1 MGVSVESGNKS
12 GKKPLNADLNLV
24 PYIDLLTCMVAF
36 LLITAVWSQLARLNI
51 HQKGQGQAGEDTPPE
66 KVFKLQVLVTGDG
79 FNLVADQD
87 QQPIPK
93 KGGGTGDYD
102 FEKLA
107 DELKKI
113 KDSHP
118 DKTDLQ
124 VMSEDTIKFET
135 LIKTMDAAMTSRFPD
150 VSLMDSGGAGI

>member
-1 MGVSVESGNKS
+1 MGVSVDTGGKG

-36 LLITAVWSQLARLNI
+36 LLITAVWSQLARLEA

-66 KVFKLQVLVTGDG
+66 KVFKLVVLVNDSG

-93 KGGGTGDYD
+93 KGDSYDY
-102 FEKLA
+102 EKLG

-113 KDSHP
+113 KDTHA
-118 DKTDLQ
+118 DKTDIQ
-124 VMSEDTIKFET
+124 VASDDSIHFEI
-135 LIKTMDAAMTSRFPD
+135 LVKTMDTALSSRFPD
-150 VSLMDSGGAGI
+150 ISLIDSGGAGI

>member
-1 MGVSVESGNKS
+1 MGVSVESGGKS

-36 LLITAVWSQLARLNI
+36 LLITAVWSQLARLEA

-66 KVFKLQVLVTGDG
+66 KVFKLVVLVNDSG

-93 KGGGTGDYD
+93 KGDSYD
-102 FEKLA
+102 FEKLG

-113 KDSHP
+113 KDTHA
-118 DKTDLQ
+118 DKTDIQ
-124 VMSEDTIKFET
+124 VASDDTIHFET
-135 LIKTMDAAMTSRFPD
+135 LVRTMDTALTARFPD
-150 VSLMDSGGAGI
+150 ISLLDSGGAGI

>member
-1 MGVSVESGNKS
+1 MGVAVESGGKS
-12 GKKPLNADLNLV
+12 GKKSVNADLNLV

-36 LLITAVWSQLARLNI
+36 LLITAVWSQLARLEV

-66 KVFKLQVLVTGDG
+66 KVFKLQVVVNTEG

-93 KGGGTGDYD
+93 RGDSYD

-107 DELKKI
+107 TELKKI
-113 KDSHP
+113 KDAHP
-118 DKTDLQ
+118 DKNDVQ

-135 LIKTMDAAMTSRFPD
+135 LVRTMDIALTNRFID
-150 VSLMDSGGAGI
+150 VSLLDAGGAGI